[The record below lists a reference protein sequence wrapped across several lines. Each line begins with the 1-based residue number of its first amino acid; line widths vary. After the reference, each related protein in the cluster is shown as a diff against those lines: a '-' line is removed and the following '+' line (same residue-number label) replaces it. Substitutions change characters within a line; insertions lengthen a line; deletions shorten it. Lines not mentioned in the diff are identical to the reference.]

1 MHPTSRI
8 PRYSELARIAGDDSP
23 RAAWGLFGASDEVGA
38 INLLQPDSVRQAAAL
53 VRRGNVFPL
62 NWSLSMPN
70 PPLLGRGATRHVLKD
85 LHPGT
90 DDYYDNFYPQA
101 SSQWDAL
108 RHVGHD
114 TYGYYNGLPLEDSA
128 ELGVPR
134 LGIEHWAARG
144 IVGRFVLL
152 DVDRYRA
159 SLANP
164 IRQDRQDAIGVD
176 ELDQILASQRLAL
189 RAGDILLLRFGWV
202 HWYEGLDQPR
212 REWLAA
218 QEMFAAPGLEA
229 AERTAEWLWD
239 NHVAAVASD
248 SPALESMPFD
258 RGSLDGFL
266 HYRLV
271 TFLGLAVG
279 ELFAL
284 DALAEECAATAVH
297 EGLFVSAPLNMPGGA
312 GSTANAIAIT

>member
-1 MHPTSRI
+1 MDPTSRI
-8 PRYSELARIAGDDSP
+8 PRYRELARIAGDDSP

-114 TYGYYNGLPLEDSA
+114 TYGYYNGLPLEDST

-159 SLANP
+159 SLGNP

-176 ELDQILASQRLAL
+176 ELDQILASQGLAL

-218 QEMFAAPGLEA
+218 QEKFAAPGLAA
-229 AERTAEWLWD
+229 AEITAEWLWD
-239 NHVAAVASD
+239 HHVAAVASD
-248 SPALESMPFD
+248 SPALEAMPFD

>member
-1 MHPTSRI
+1 MDPTPRL
-8 PRYSELARIAGDDSP
+8 PRYRELARIAGADSP
-23 RAAWGLFGASDEVGA
+23 RTAWGLFGTDDEVGA
-38 INLLQPDSVRQAAAL
+38 INLLQPDVVRRAAAL
-53 VRRGNVFPL
+53 VRLGNVFPL
-62 NWSLSMPN
+62 DWSLAMPN
-70 PPLLGRGATRHVLKD
+70 PPLLGRGATRHVMKD
-85 LHPGT
+85 LQPGT

-108 RHVGHD
+108 RHVGHEA
-114 TYGYYNGLPLEDSA
+114 YGYYNGLPLEDPA
-128 ELGVPR
+128 ELGAPR
-134 LGIEHWAARG
+134 LGIEHWANRG

-159 SLANP
+159 NLGNP
-164 IRQDRQDAIGVD
+164 IRQDQQTPIGVD
-176 ELDQILASQRLAL
+176 ELQQILARQGSVLQ
-189 RAGDILLLRFGWV
+189 AGDILLLRFGWV
-202 HWYEGLDQPR
+202 RWYERLDPSR